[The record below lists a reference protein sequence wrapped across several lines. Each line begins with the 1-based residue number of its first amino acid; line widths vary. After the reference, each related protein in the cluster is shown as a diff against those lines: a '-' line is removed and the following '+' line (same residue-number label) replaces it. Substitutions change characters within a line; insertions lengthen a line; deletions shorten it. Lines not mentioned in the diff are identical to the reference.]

1 MQKKSATFFSGP
13 QLWKLDGNM
22 LQNQEGLWKSN
33 DLWNFVFKED
43 LICIEKFNKTGVFF
57 ERNNVRS

>member
-1 MQKKSATFFSGP
+1 
-13 QLWKLDGNM
+13 M

-43 LICIEKFNKTGVFF
+43 LILIEKFNKTGEFLK
-57 ERNNVRS
+57 RNNVRS